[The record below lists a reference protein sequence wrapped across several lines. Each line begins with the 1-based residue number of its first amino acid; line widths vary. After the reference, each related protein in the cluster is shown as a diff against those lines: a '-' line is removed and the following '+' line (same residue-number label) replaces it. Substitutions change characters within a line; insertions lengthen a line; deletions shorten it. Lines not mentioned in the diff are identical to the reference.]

1 MQKLT
6 DEEAKTQENL
16 ELQSKLS
23 GQSVWNAAGTFEE
36 RNLSSWVEKLLPELL
51 VGSKWTICNGVSAEI
66 KKLSCSGEAC
76 QWVVRGKTR
85 AHYELVLNIDWTAD
99 SNTTKF
105 SGSVR

>member
-1 MQKLT
+1 VQKLT
-6 DEEAKTQENL
+6 DEEAKTQEKL

-23 GQSVWNAAGTFEE
+23 GQSAWNAAGTFEE
-36 RNLSSWVEKLLPELL
+36 RNLSTWVEKVLPELF
-51 VGSKWTICNGVSAEI
+51 VGRKWTICNGVSAEI
-66 KKLSCSGEAC
+66 NKLSSSGEAC

-85 AHYELVLNIDWTAD
+85 AHYELVLNMAWTAD